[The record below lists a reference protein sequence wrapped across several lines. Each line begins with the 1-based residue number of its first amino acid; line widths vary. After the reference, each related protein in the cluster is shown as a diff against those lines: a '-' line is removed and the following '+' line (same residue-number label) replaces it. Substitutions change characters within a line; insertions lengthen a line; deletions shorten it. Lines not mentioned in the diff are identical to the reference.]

1 MRVRLVVL
9 SSLVLLAGCAS
20 TSPPASS
27 PPSASAVP
35 SSSSSSP
42 SASEIISGTVAAGVE
57 PHCLVLRDA
66 TGSHS
71 LYFHDE
77 SLRPLAPA
85 GAKVTLVG
93 HPSPGMMTTCQ
104 QGEPF
109 IVTEVRKN

>member
-1 MRVRLVVL
+1 MRVRLVAAL
-9 SSLVLLAGCAS
+9 SLVLLAGCAS
-20 TSPPASS
+20 TSPTSS
-27 PPSASAVP
+27 PSSLP
-35 SSSSSSP
+35 SSSAPSSQV
-42 SASEIISGTVAAGVE
+42 ISGTVTAGVE

-66 TGSHS
+66 AGSHS

-93 HPSPGMMTTCQ
+93 HPEPGMMTTCQ

-109 IVTEVRKN
+109 IVTGVRND